1 MRRLKL
7 HSNAEAICWVAF
19 GTALFSLTISSG
31 KFAGAFLGLPIT
43 TAQIMIMRYLGG
55 CSTVVLIVLAS
66 GKSIRSYRSNR
77 PLSHLVRALF
87 GVVSGWLLIQA
98 SAKMPSVDATALSLL
113 YVVFIV
119 ILGMI
124 VLHERL
130 DRQHLLGI
138 TLCCMGAALIMV
150 SRGAFQTLDAVY
162 VVPALLALLG
172 AAVMAFEGLLIKLLA
187 QADRPIVIIAHV
199 NIFALAFA
207 IPIAMLDWAPISF
220 LDLLPFVVL
229 GPVALFAQYCFVR
242 GYSLADIA
250 VVGPAEYVWLIYSA
264 LIGLFFGEIPT
275 AGVLIGAAVIAA
287 GGIVLAMIRPKAI
300 APVEDLA

>member
-66 GKSIRSYRSNR
+66 GKTIRSYRSNR

-150 SRGAFQTLDAVY
+150 SRGAFQTLDAAY
-162 VVPALLALLG
+162 VLPALLALLG

-220 LDLLPFVVL
+220 LDLLPFMVL

-242 GYSLADIA
+242 GYGLADIA